1 MVIAYIRISTNK
13 QDGDTQKLQILEYCQ
28 KHKIIVDD
36 FMEVEQSSRK
46 NQEQRRIN
54 ELKNRLQK
62 GDLLIICELS
72 RLGRSMLEVMNL
84 VLDLAEKGVHFVF
97 LRQPELSNFQNSYSK
112 LVLSFYAYIAET
124 ERDFISQR
132 TKAGLEKA
140 KAKGKTLGRPFG
152 SLNSMYDKHIEDIK
166 SYLSKEISLLSIWK
180 MLGKLG
186 TYNNFHHFCKA
197 RGLTQKDNI
206 EKK

>member
-1 MVIAYIRISTNK
+1 MIIAYIRISTNK

-28 KHKIIVDD
+28 KHKLMVDE

-46 NQEQRRIN
+46 SQEQRRIN
-54 ELKNRLQK
+54 ELKNKLK
-62 GDLLIICELS
+62 KDDLLIVCELS

-140 KAKGKTLGRPFG
+140 RAKGKILGRPFG
-152 SLNSMYDKHIEDIK
+152 SLNSMYDKHINEIRNCLD
-166 SYLSKEISLLSIWK
+166 KELSLLSIWK
-180 MLGKLG
+180 YLGKLG
-186 TYNNFHHFCKA
+186 TYSNFYHYCKV
-197 RGLTQKDNI
+197 RKLKN
-206 EKK
+206 

>member
-1 MVIAYIRISTNK
+1 MIIAYIRISTNK

-28 KHKIIVDD
+28 KHKLMVDE

-46 NQEQRRIN
+46 SQEQRRIN
-54 ELKNRLQK
+54 ELKNKLK
-62 GDLLIICELS
+62 KDDLLIVCELS

-140 KAKGKTLGRPFG
+140 RAKGKILGCPFG
-152 SLNSMYDKHIEDIK
+152 SLNSMYDKHINEIRNCLD
-166 SYLSKEISLLSIWK
+166 KELSLLSIWK
-180 MLGKLG
+180 YLGKLG
-186 TYNNFHHFCKA
+186 TYSNFYHYCKV
-197 RGLTQKDNI
+197 RKLKN
-206 EKK
+206 